1 MRQYGWDVQV
11 AQKAQAQAQ
20 AQAAPAQCALV
31 MKTFIKRIG
40 MIL

>member
-31 MKTFIKRIG
+31 IKKK
-40 MIL
+40 LFLVSL

>member
-31 MKTFIKRIG
+31 S
-40 MIL
+40 L